1 MVLQSKAFHTYRTA
15 ILPSSQ
21 RPSLNAYPRLFEKSK
36 QAADID
42 FFKFLAHECMTQLI
56 RLLPILHTHTSS
68 SRSLQQPSV
77 SYRPMDGLKYIWD
90 RVTGIFRFSSAAL
103 YGLVYDRN
111 RKKPNRNCQSFGRI
125 STETEIR
132 WHQNF
137 HISRAQRNTFS
148 YGRPNMRGEGS
159 KNCVKTQNTVHY
171 LKINLKS

>member
-1 MVLQSKAFHTYRTA
+1 MYD
-15 ILPSSQ
+15 P
-21 RPSLNAYPRLFEKSK
+21 
-36 QAADID
+36 
-42 FFKFLAHECMTQLI
+42 AHKTTT
-56 RLLPILHTHTSS
+56 HTHTSS

-103 YGLVYDRN
+103 YGVVYDRN

-171 LKINLKS
+171 LKINLNFLTFLRDRIQKAAFILMGKNVK